1 MLPVLALN
9 AWLRYDCITR
19 SLAKLPGVDSI
30 LEIGTGLGAVGA
42 RLAARYGYVGLEPSK
57 ESCAVARRRIEPLG
71 GTVICGDVTALD
83 PGEVFA
89 LACAFEVIEHIEDD
103 EGSLR
108 LWRKHIRPGGWVM
121 LSTPPF
127 QSRFGPLDR
136 GGGHYRRYEPDW
148 MAELLVKTGFKEPR
162 IWLYGFPLGYA
173 LEAARNGL
181 ATLSRKEKE
190 GESFAERTES
200 SGRWWQPPDWLAPV
214 TQAATLPFRIMQRPF
229 LGTRYGTGLFALAQR
244 RD

>member
-1 MLPVLALN
+1 M
-9 AWLRYDCITR
+9 
-19 SLAKLPGVDSI
+19 
-30 LEIGTGLGAVGA
+30 
-42 RLAARYGYVGLEPSK
+42 
-57 ESCAVARRRIEPLG
+57 
-71 GTVICGDVTALD
+71 
-83 PGEVFA
+83 FA

-190 GESFAERTES
+190 GESFAERTEA
-200 SGRWWQPPDWLAPV
+200 SGQVVAASRLARAGDPGGV
-214 TQAATLPFRIMQRPF
+214 SALPLDPATLPGDTLWDRVVRSSAAPR
-229 LGTRYGTGLFALAQR
+229 LKPA

>member
-9 AWLRYDCITR
+9 AWLRYDCISR
-19 SLAKLPGVDSI
+19 SLAALPGVDSI
-30 LEIGTGLGAVGA
+30 LEVGTGLGAVGA
-42 RLAARYGYVGLEPSK
+42 RLARRYGYVGLEPSR
-57 ESCAVARRRIEPLG
+57 ESCAVARSRIEPLG

-83 PGEVFA
+83 PGDMFA
-89 LACAFEVIEHIEDD
+89 VACAFEVIEHIEDD
-103 EGSLR
+103 AGSLR
-108 LWRKHIRPGGWVM
+108 LWREHIHPGGWVM

-136 GGGHYRRYEPDW
+136 ASGHYRRYEPDW
-148 MAELLVKTGFKEPR
+148 MAELLVQTGFKEPR

-181 ATLSRKEKE
+181 AALSRKEE
-190 GESFAERTES
+190 VSLAEHTEA

-214 TQAATLPFRIMQRPF
+214 TQATTLPFRLMQRPF
-229 LGTRYGTGLFALAQR
+229 LGTRFGTGLFALAQR
-244 RD
+244 SD